1 MICFVFV
8 RRLKAGR
15 TYEDFLRAWYPDKG
29 FGVDDGRVYLAVKG
43 DDPREVLTVGF
54 LEPPAGDFDEFM
66 QRIAAQEATR
76 HDRIAEVIEETTLR
90 SLYDVVGNFD
100 FSTDAA
106 VAAGRPADVDR
117 E

>member
-1 MICFVFV
+1 VICFVFV
-8 RRLKAGR
+8 RRLKPGR
-15 TYEDFLRAWYPDKG
+15 TYEDFLQAWYPDQG

-54 LEPPAGDFDEFM
+54 LEPPEGDLHGLM

-106 VAAGRPADVDR
+106 VAAARPPEVDR